1 MVVSLA
7 SAGGAAKI
15 YCVNGG
21 GQSNKNAAAWLEAK
35 VGQTKK
41 RRNGGQGGSGGD
53 GEIRLIQVSLWCF
66 EETAKVGE
74 DANEVH
80 RRANQDFDFPEAS
93 NKIKT
98 TRDGQYVM
106 ATGTYKPRF
115 KVFDLEELSLKT
127 ERVTDS
133 ENVDFCV
140 SVNDRREAKEEGEG

>member
-53 GEIRLIQVSLWCF
+53 GEIRLIQVSFWAR
-66 EETAKVGE
+66 EE
-74 DANEVH
+74 
-80 RRANQDFDFPEAS
+80 
-93 NKIKT
+93 
-98 TRDGQYVM
+98 
-106 ATGTYKPRF
+106 
-115 KVFDLEELSLKT
+115 EEESG
-127 ERVTDS
+127 
-133 ENVDFCV
+133 
-140 SVNDRREAKEEGEG
+140 RES